1 MAKVK
6 LSQFEIVALLED
18 GKKLTEYLQ
27 KQGSAHIENIQ
38 DDTFYKFRNDELMNT
53 FDERY
58 KKALNAAAVI
68 EQNCLIKKTFLESFS
83 DYTELAYHEYK
94 DLCEQTDDI
103 LLTCQKVNALD
114 EKVLSLKADI
124 VKCQTMIDY
133 YRPWKSLDIPMSST
147 RTRHTSIFIGYFKQN
162 RNKEEILSL
171 LSKELPEGTGVDVEI
186 VSSDSML
193 TCCVFMCHELMKNE
207 VFEAL
212 RKIGFNKPEY
222 TANKLVRAVITEYED
237 KIREAENEILLLKN
251 EISTFS
257 DSYDRIRFLSDFY
270 IIQKEKYEAI
280 SFSGMTDKTIYFE
293 GYVPERLGEE
303 LKFEIEKRFTAEMNL
318 SEPKYEEKDVP
329 VLVHNSGFASGVES
343 ITDMYAHPSN
353 KDVDPNFIMSVFYY
367 LLFGLMLSDAGYGL
381 LMIAF
386 AVIAK
391 IKVKVNESQNK
402 FLNFALYCGI
412 STTVWGVIFGS
423 FFGDLIQTVCTE
435 FLNMETAPDTALW
448 FNPQDES
455 VKMLLFSFLFG
466 IIHLFAGLAVRFFN
480 MLRHKDII
488 GAFCDVV
495 PVILFVSG
503 FAVIGKDFIEP
514 VTAKTK
520 DMGIKL
526 LIIGAVLIVLT
537 AGRSAKNILG
547 KLGGGLYGLY
557 NTTTGYLGDILSY
570 ARLLALNLV
579 TAVIAM
585 VVNQLASMAGNIL
598 IFIPIFLAGHAVNF
612 AINLIGTYVHTNR
625 LQYVEF
631 FSKFY
636 EGGGRSFTPFRIN
649 SKHFKFKEDTINE

>member
-1 MAKVK
+1 
-6 LSQFEIVALLED
+6 
-18 GKKLTEYLQ
+18 
-27 KQGSAHIENIQ
+27 
-38 DDTFYKFRNDELMNT
+38 
-53 FDERY
+53 
-58 KKALNAAAVI
+58 
-68 EQNCLIKKTFLESFS
+68 
-83 DYTELAYHEYK
+83 
-94 DLCEQTDDI
+94 
-103 LLTCQKVNALD
+103 
-114 EKVLSLKADI
+114 
-124 VKCQTMIDY
+124 
-133 YRPWKSLDIPMSST
+133 
-147 RTRHTSIFIGYFKQN
+147 
-162 RNKEEILSL
+162 
-171 LSKELPEGTGVDVEI
+171 
-186 VSSDSML
+186 
-193 TCCVFMCHELMKNE
+193 
-207 VFEAL
+207 
-212 RKIGFNKPEY
+212 
-222 TANKLVRAVITEYED
+222 
-237 KIREAENEILLLKN
+237 
-251 EISTFS
+251 
-257 DSYDRIRFLSDFY
+257 
-270 IIQKEKYEAI
+270 
-280 SFSGMTDKTIYFE
+280 
-293 GYVPERLGEE
+293 
-303 LKFEIEKRFTAEMNL
+303 
-318 SEPKYEEKDVP
+318 
-329 VLVHNSGFASGVES
+329 
-343 ITDMYAHPSN
+343 
-353 KDVDPNFIMSVFYY
+353 
-367 LLFGLMLSDAGYGL
+367 
-381 LMIAF
+381 MIAF

-636 EGGGRSFTPFRIN
+636 EGGGRSFTPVRIN